1 MQNVSA
7 TPPPSATADGD
18 MGSLL
23 SEMTQDQRNRMA
35 EIVSEALA
43 ADDDARR
50 ALLAELGQALALL
63 G

>member
-7 TPPPSATADGD
+7 TPPPSSSAEGD
-18 MGSLL
+18 MASLL
-23 SEMTQDQRNRMA
+23 SKLTQGQRNRMA

-43 ADDDARR
+43 GDDDARR